1 MSGQSPDLIPERPAR
16 LRAVVPE
23 AFAEGRLD
31 WEKLRVALGGGE
43 FEDERYRLSWAGKTG
58 AFRALQSPTAAT
70 LAPCRGESR
79 DFDNARHLFIE
90 GENLEALKVLQRSYF
105 GKIKMIYIDPPYNTG
120 NDHFVYSDRF
130 AERKKD
136 YLRRTGDRD
145 PRGRMSRDSSLR
157 KNSREN
163 GHYHSNWLSMI
174 YPRLFLARNL
184 LREDGVFFVSI
195 DDNEVCNLRLAMNEI
210 FGEENFISDF
220 AVIRAEGGGL
230 AKQVIRGHDY
240 LLAYARD
247 IARFK
252 PLQRPKDIRGRIV
265 EANGARYWLEE
276 DWLRKEFGKYGTC
289 YYEEIEHCKGRAKK
303 REIDDGIRAGR
314 YRLIE
319 KRNGKH
325 VVARLRDLAEDG
337 SKFYSILKHLS
348 ADGIRDLAAVGM
360 NEYFDYPKPV
370 SLLRELILGATFHSK
385 NDGDIVLD
393 FFAGSCTA
401 AHAVLELNKQDGGNR
416 GFICV
421 QMPEPCAENS
431 AARKAGYRTIADI
444 GKERI
449 RRVLKN
455 GGMNAG
461 FKVFKLRESNF
472 KPWRGDARNA
482 DQLAA
487 RMKLHTD
494 PVADG
499 ARMED
504 VLYELLLKSGVSLTA
519 PMRDKGGWWLV
530 EDFDAKIAVALER
543 MDSQI
548 IAAIM
553 AAKPAKV
560 ITLDRLF
567 QNNDQLKT
575 NTVLQM
581 EDAGVGFET
590 V

>member
-1 MSGQSPDLIPERPAR
+1 MSGQSSDIIEEKLAR
-16 LRAVVPE
+16 LRDVVPE

-43 FEDERYRLSWAGKTG
+43 FEDERYHLSWAGKAG
-58 AFRALQSPTAAT
+58 AFRVLQSPTAAT
-70 LAPCRGESR
+70 LAPCRGESQ

-90 GENLEALKVLQRSYF
+90 GENLEALKILQRSYF
-105 GKIKMIYIDPPYNTG
+105 GKIKAIYIDPPYNTG

-136 YLRRTGDRD
+136 YLRRTGGRD
-145 PRGRMSRDSSLR
+145 ARGRMTREGSLR

-195 DDNEVCNLRLAMNEI
+195 DDNEAYNLRMAMNEI

-247 IARFK
+247 ITRFN
-252 PLQRPKDIRGRIV
+252 PLKRPKDIRGRIIK
-265 EANGARYWLEE
+265 ENGARYWLEE

-289 YYEEIEHCKGRAKK
+289 YYEEIEECKGRAKK
-303 REIDDGIRAGR
+303 REIDDGIRGGI

-325 VVARLRDLAEDG
+325 VVARLRALAEDG

-393 FFAGSCTA
+393 FFAGSGTA

-416 GFICV
+416 RFICV
-421 QMPEPCAENS
+421 QMPEPCGEKS

-449 RRVLKN
+449 RRVIKN
-455 GGMNAG
+455 GRLNAG

-472 KPWRGDARNA
+472 KQWRGDAQNA
-482 DQLAA
+482 AELAA
-487 RMKLHTD
+487 QMKLHTD
-494 PVADG
+494 PVVDG
-499 ARMED
+499 AQTED
-504 VLYELLLKSGVSLTA
+504 ILYELLLKSGVSLTA
-519 PMRDKGGWWLV
+519 PMQDKGGWWLV
-530 EDFDAKIAVALER
+530 EDGEAKIAVALER
-543 MDSQI
+543 IDSQTI
-548 IAAIM
+548 DAIM
-553 AAKPAKV
+553 AAKPANA

-581 EDAGVGFET
+581 EDAGVGFE
-590 V
+590 VV

>member
-1 MSGQSPDLIPERPAR
+1 MSGQSSDIIEEKLAR
-16 LRAVVPE
+16 LRDVVPE

-43 FEDERYRLSWAGKTG
+43 FEDERYHLSWAGKAG
-58 AFRALQSPTAAT
+58 VFRVLQSPTAAT
-70 LAPCRGESR
+70 LAPCRGESQ

-90 GENLEALKVLQRSYF
+90 GENLEALKILQRSYF
-105 GKIKMIYIDPPYNTG
+105 GKIKAIYIDPPYNTG

-136 YLRRTGDRD
+136 YLRRTGGRD
-145 PRGRMSRDSSLR
+145 ARGRMTREGSLR

-195 DDNEVCNLRLAMNEI
+195 DDNEAYNLRMAMNEI

-247 IARFK
+247 ITRFN
-252 PLQRPKDIRGRIV
+252 PLKRPKDIRGRIIK
-265 EANGARYWLEE
+265 ENGAQYWLEE

-289 YYEEIEHCKGRAKK
+289 YYEEIEECKGRAKK
-303 REIDDGIRAGR
+303 QEIDDGIRGGI

-325 VVARLRDLAEDG
+325 VVARLRALAEDG

-393 FFAGSCTA
+393 FFAGSGTA

-416 GFICV
+416 RFICV
-421 QMPEPCAENS
+421 QMPEPCGEKS

-449 RRVLKN
+449 RRVIKN
-455 GGMNAG
+455 GRLNAG

-472 KPWRGDARNA
+472 KQWRGDAQNA
-482 DQLAA
+482 AELAA
-487 RMKLHTD
+487 QMKLHTD
-494 PVADG
+494 SVVDG
-499 ARMED
+499 AQTED
-504 VLYELLLKSGVSLTA
+504 ILYELLLKSGVSLTA
-519 PMRDKGGWWLV
+519 PMQDKGGWWLV
-530 EDFDAKIAVALER
+530 DDGEAKIAVALER
-543 MDSQI
+543 IDSQTI
-548 IAAIM
+548 DAIM
-553 AAKPAKV
+553 AAKPANA

-581 EDAGVGFET
+581 EDAGVGFE
-590 V
+590 VV